1 MIVKEKVAMP
11 LSIVALYLV
20 TKKNCVATDEY
31 SSSIWFNHE
40 DDKFYVKSPKVHELN
55 PFVRFIETLKDLW
68 SFKLPEQELEKYKN
82 WKGEYKV
89 QVLPVQQIVE
99 DKYVRSL
106 TLEYEVEDE

>member
-11 LSIVALYLV
+11 LSVVALYLV
-20 TKKNCVATDEY
+20 TKRNCIATDEY

-40 DDKFYVKSPKVHELN
+40 DDKFYVKSPKANRLN
-55 PFVRFIETLKDLW
+55 LFAQFVETLKDLW

-89 QVLPVQQIVE
+89 QILPIQQIVE
-99 DKYVRSL
+99 DKYVRVL
-106 TLEYEVEDE
+106 TLEYEVED